1 MLRCR
6 GQHRLGEN
14 FGWVYP
20 HVGNENGEVAND
32 TGIPLYSYIYTYQN
46 VVHVKEFQGILSAI
60 LASNEWDY
68 APTQK
73 SGFNRAT
80 V

>member
-1 MLRCR
+1 M
-6 GQHRLGEN
+6 GQKK
-14 FGWVYP
+14 GWVYP

-32 TGIPLYSYIYTYQN
+32 TGIPLYSYIIYIYTYQN
-46 VVHVKEFQGILSAI
+46 VVHVKEFQGVLSAI

>member
-1 MLRCR
+1 MTLVS
-6 GQHRLGEN
+6 HYIHIYIYL
-14 FGWVYP
+14 
-20 HVGNENGEVAND
+20 H
-32 TGIPLYSYIYTYQN
+32 IYIYTYQN
-46 VVHVKEFQGILSAI
+46 VVHVKEFQGVLSAI